1 LPYTIP
7 KTEKGRVLFLFM
19 MSELKSSLWAFGGLS
34 DEEPEEKEFGA
45 TEEAEETPK
54 GDEEGGEEEEL

>member
-1 LPYTIP
+1 
-7 KTEKGRVLFLFM
+7 M